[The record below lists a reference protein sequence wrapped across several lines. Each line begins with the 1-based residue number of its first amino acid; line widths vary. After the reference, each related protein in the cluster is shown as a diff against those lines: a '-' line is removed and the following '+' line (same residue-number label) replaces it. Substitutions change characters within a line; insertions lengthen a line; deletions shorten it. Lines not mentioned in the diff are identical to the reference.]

1 MHYPI
6 YRKCFTPKSRQNVRY
21 VRNFKNFNA
30 TDFLDDLSPESEVN
44 EAFNYPSEAGE
55 LIQACIRQ

>member
-1 MHYPI
+1 MFY
-6 YRKCFTPKSRQNVRY
+6 TPKSRQNVRY

-44 EAFNYPSEAGE
+44 EAFNDPSEAGE
-55 LIQACIRQ
+55 LIQALGNES